1 MKTFEIWVRQEVY
14 RGYRIQAENKEEA
27 IEKFYDCDDYGEIF
41 YDEDPW
47 SDSEI
52 DEITEINEVT
62 D

>member
-27 IEKFYDCDDYGEIF
+27 IEKFYDYDNYNEIF
-41 YDEDPW
+41 YDEDW

-52 DEITEINEVT
+52 DEIAEINEVT

>member
-14 RGYRIQAENKEEA
+14 RGYHIQAENKEEA
-27 IEKFYDCDDYGEIF
+27 IEKFYNYDNYDEIF
-41 YDEDPW
+41 YDEDW

-52 DEITEINEVT
+52 DEIAEINEVI

>member
-1 MKTFEIWVRQEVY
+1 MKTFDIWVRQEVY

-27 IEKFYDCDDYGEIF
+27 IEKFYDYDNYDEIF
-41 YDEDPW
+41 YDEDW

-52 DEITEINEVT
+52 NEIDEINEVT